1 MLTMK
6 VIVLAGLLSIVAAG
20 PWGQVCDGNPG
31 NNKRTCDRHGCG
43 HYGAPRGKGVHR
55 GVDVLCQDGSTVR
68 APFSGRID
76 RRANPYGNGN
86 AVDNGVQL
94 SGSGYCIKMFYIQ
107 PVKYSGSIKKGET
120 LGRMLPMQ
128 SVYPGIQSHVHIQNC
143 DRSDP
148 TRNL

>member
-20 PWGQVCDGNPG
+20 PWGQICNGNPK
-31 NNKRTCDRHGCG
+31 NKVRTCDRHGCG
-43 HYGAPRGKGVHR
+43 HYNAKRINGLHK
-55 GVDVLCQDGSTVR
+55 GVDVVCRDGSTVR
-68 APFSGRID
+68 APFSGRIVS
-76 RRANPYGNGN
+76 RAKPYGNGN

-94 SGSGYCIKMFYIQ
+94 SGSGYCILIFYIQ

-128 SVYPGIQSHVHIQNC
+128 KVYPGIQSHVHIQNC

-148 TRNL
+148 TSNL